1 MSATAA
7 STSASL
13 ELLPLPPLS
22 SAFTTRDKLPV
33 RLIIMQSNGSA
44 APKEVRLQRYDLG
57 DLLTDQLKSRC
68 IRSTA
73 CSCRATRKNAICLRV
88 P

>member
-7 STSASL
+7 STSAPL

-44 APKEVRLQRYDLG
+44 APKEVRF
-57 DLLTDQLKSRC
+57 
-68 IRSTA
+68 
-73 CSCRATRKNAICLRV
+73 ATI
-88 P
+88 